1 MAGAA
6 PSGQMGGGLGVRL
19 AGLLEAWQRRMEGR
33 VSGARLGH
41 QTRLPA
47 LAPSPFGKQR
57 SLFRE
62 ASSMKWVVGQIEHL
76 CVDL

>member
-1 MAGAA
+1 MSGRSSPKWPIGWWIRCEAGR
-6 PSGQMGGGLGVRL
+6 PSGGL
-19 AGLLEAWQRRMEGR
+19 AE
-33 VSGARLGH
+33 VSGARLGL

-47 LAPSPFGKQR
+47 LTPSPFGKER

-62 ASSMKWVVGQIEHL
+62 ASSVKWVVGQIEHL